1 MSVSVEKLE
10 KNTAKLTIEVE
21 AGEFEKAINEVYLKE
36 KKNFSVPGFRKGKVP
51 RALIE
56 KMYGPQIFYEDAAD
70 IVLQSSYPKAVEE
83 CGVEILTRPN
93 VELTQV
99 EKGKNFIYTAT
110 VAIYP
115 EVTLGQYKGVE
126 VPIQNREVTDEEVE
140 AELKREQEK
149 NSRSLSLEDEPAA
162 KGDKVTFDFVGT
174 IDGEAF
180 EGGSAQNH
188 ELELGS
194 GQFIPG
200 FEDQLVGV
208 KAGEEKDVVVTFPED
223 YHAEELKGK
232 EATFHCTVHK
242 IERKELPELDDD
254 FAQDVSE
261 FDTLEEYRESI
272 RKTLEERK
280 ENSAKRAVE
289 NAAVIKAGENS
300 EIELSDMIIEDQAN
314 RMVDQYA
321 QSLMN
326 QGISLEQYCQ
336 MLGTTPQKMR
346 DDAKENAEQHLRT
359 QFTLDKVAEAEKLEV
374 TEEYLDEKLAEMA
387 ESYNMELDKIKE
399 IMTDDYLEQMKKD
412 LLAGLAAKFI
422 GENAVETQAATDAEK
437 AKQEEAAAK
446 AVAETAEA
454 ISEQEEAAE

>member
-51 RALIE
+51 RVLIE

-99 EKGKNFIYTAT
+99 EKGKSFIYTAT

-162 KGDKVTFDFVGT
+162 KGDKVTFDFAGT

-180 EGGSAQNH
+180 EGGSAENH

-200 FEDQLVGV
+200 FEDQICGHN
-208 KAGEEKDVVVTFPED
+208 KGDAFDVNVSFPED
-223 YHAEELKGK
+223 YHAEDLKGK
-232 EATFHCTVHK
+232 PAVFKC
-242 IERKELPELDDD
+242 ELKQIYKVEVPALDDE
-254 FAQDVSE
+254 FAKDVSE
-261 FDTLEEYRESI
+261 FDTFEE
-272 RKTLEERK
+272 
-280 ENSAKRAVE
+280 
-289 NAAVIKAGENS
+289 
-300 EIELSDMIIEDQAN
+300 
-314 RMVDQYA
+314 
-321 QSLMN
+321 
-326 QGISLEQYCQ
+326 
-336 MLGTTPQKMR
+336 
-346 DDAKENAEQHLRT
+346 
-359 QFTLDKVAEAEKLEV
+359 
-374 TEEYLDEKLAEMA
+374 
-387 ESYNMELDKIKE
+387 
-399 IMTDDYLEQMKKD
+399 
-412 LLAGLAAKFI
+412 
-422 GENAVETQAATDAEK
+422 
-437 AKQEEAAAK
+437 
-446 AVAETAEA
+446 
-454 ISEQEEAAE
+454 